1 MSRHYRLPARG
12 GCPRR
17 YHWGMTEARD
27 NARADPREAKRSL
40 RERVLRS
47 RDALAP
53 EARARLGEAIRAA
66 LRVRS
71 DFLSARTVLLSLA
84 FRSEWETRP
93 LFSESWAAGKKTVAP
108 RVNRETRM
116 LELRAVSNLERDIA
130 GGYLGI
136 DEPMPHCPSVEASE
150 IDWVL
155 VPGVAFDLSGH
166 RIGYGGGYYDRLLP
180 TLRADAR
187 RVAGA
192 FEVQI
197 VERVPAAVHDLRV
210 DAIVTEARTILTER

>member
-1 MSRHYRLPARG
+1 
-12 GCPRR
+12 
-17 YHWGMTEARD
+17 MTEVGG
-27 NARADPREAKRSL
+27 NARSDPREAKRSL
-40 RERVLRS
+40 REGVLRS

-53 EARARLGEAIRAA
+53 EARVRLAEAIRGTLIA
-66 LRVRS
+66 RE
-71 DFLSARTVLLSLA
+71 DFLRARTVLLSLA

-93 LFSESWAAGKKTVAP
+93 LFWESWARGKTTVAP

-130 GGYLGI
+130 RGYLGI
-136 DEPMPHCPSVEASE
+136 DEPMPHCPAVDLPE

-187 RVAGA
+187 RIAGA
-192 FEVQI
+192 FELQM
-197 VERVPAAVHDLRV
+197 VERVPAAAHDLRV
-210 DAIVTEARTILTER
+210 DAIVTEARTILAER